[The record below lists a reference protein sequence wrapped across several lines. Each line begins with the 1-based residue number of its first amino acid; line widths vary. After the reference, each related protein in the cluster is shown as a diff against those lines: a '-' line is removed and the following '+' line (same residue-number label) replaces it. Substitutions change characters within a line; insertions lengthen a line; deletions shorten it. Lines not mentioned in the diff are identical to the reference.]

1 MHKECNIRLEK
12 KHKKRN
18 KYDRLKYCLDYAHE
32 NRTYVCKGKTM
43 IVYLHRENDCISLD
57 SDIPNCHGKYFTT
70 SVRKATRGFRDEF
83 SLQRKPFI
91 LVEEKERNTV
101 KVDPV
106 IQQVRNAIRGKFYLS
121 HTELNSILDDIEK
134 SLAKRQER

>member
-1 MHKECNIRLEK
+1 
-12 KHKKRN
+12 
-18 KYDRLKYCLDYAHE
+18 
-32 NRTYVCKGKTM
+32 M

-57 SDIPNCHGKYFTT
+57 SDIPNCHGKYFTA
-70 SVRKATRGFRDEF
+70 SAKKATRDFRSEF

-91 LVEEKERNTV
+91 LVEVKERNTV

-121 HTELNSILDDIEK
+121 HTELNGILDDIEK
-134 SLAKRQER
+134 SLAKQQER